1 MNFLPW
7 DSAQVFGDCC
17 MCHYRSGCSIYTM
30 EYYSAIK
37 KQYIYEILRKMDRSR
52 KYRPEW
58 GNLITKNHTWYALND
73 KWILSPRSGI
83 PKIQFTDH
91 MKLKEKENQSVDASL
106 LLRRGN
112 KILTWGNME
121 PKCGAE
127 TEGKAI
133 QRLSHLG
140 LHPVCIQSSN
150 SDTVVDAKKCLLT
163 EA

>member
-1 MNFLPW
+1 
-7 DSAQVFGDCC
+7 
-17 MCHYRSGCSIYTM
+17 M
-30 EYYSAIK
+30 E
-37 KQYIYEILRKMDRSR
+37 E
-52 KYRPEW
+52 
-58 GNLITKNHTWYALND
+58 
-73 KWILSPRSGI
+73 
-83 PKIQFTDH
+83 
-91 MKLKEKENQSVDASL
+91 
-106 LLRRGN
+106 
-112 KILTWGNME
+112 KILMGRNMK